1 MGKGTS
7 ISQLFYSTYF
17 YGKNTMKKLAI
28 GLFAVL
34 AVVAVSAAIV
44 PLQQASAQNTVT
56 ATQSNSFTGTISQSI
71 SQSASAGAFGSA
83 SNSAS
88 QGFCLQVNQQN
99 SAAGNTA
106 SNTGT
111 NTISFADCS

>member
-1 MGKGTS
+1 
-7 ISQLFYSTYF
+7 
-17 YGKNTMKKLAI
+17 MKKLAI

-44 PLQQASAQNTVT
+44 PLQQASAQTVT
-56 ATQSNSFTGTISQSI
+56 ATQSNSFSATVGQSI
-71 SQSASAGAFGSA
+71 TQSASAGAFGSA

-99 SAAGNTA
+99 AAAGTTA

-111 NTISFADCS
+111 NVISFADCS

>member
-1 MGKGTS
+1 
-7 ISQLFYSTYF
+7 
-17 YGKNTMKKLAI
+17 MKKLAI

-34 AVVAVSAAIV
+34 AGIVGVSAAIV
-44 PLQQASAQNTVT
+44 PLQQAFAQNTVT
-56 ATQSNSFTGTISQSI
+56 ATQSNSFTGTISQGI
-71 SQSASAGAFGSA
+71 SQSATANGQFGSA

-99 SAAGNTA
+99 AAGGNTA